1 MKNFKNKVEITPN
14 VRIYYYICI
23 LVLKKRKKIYPFKKT
38 NAGILFENN
47 NNNQVSVFILGEKNN
62 KNATRTNVFKVT
74 TLAFTAIEL
83 FSN

>member
-1 MKNFKNKVEITPN
+1 MYFSLE
-14 VRIYYYICI
+14 
-23 LVLKKRKKIYPFKKT
+23 KKKKIYPFKKT
-38 NAGILFENN
+38 NAGILFENNNN

-74 TLAFTAIEL
+74 TLAFTAIKL